1 MEQGSSKEPA
11 EERGRQRADASPAP
25 GAQPRS
31 RRRGAGELNRLRA
44 AAHGRSRA
52 LLQPGA
58 GKGLGGAAGAVRPPP
73 AAPGA
78 GSSAASFV
86 CAGGAVAVP
95 PPGCQRCPPG
105 GGEGTGREGRRRGKA
120 RAGRLSRPPP
130 QGKPS
135 FPGGERHRERRGA
148 GRCAAPALGHGLAA
162 AGQQREPTRGSQL
175 KG

>member
-135 FPGGERHRERRGA
+135 FPGGERHRERRGPLPDPPSGFA
-148 GRCAAPALGHGLAA
+148 QPRGA
-162 AGQQREPTRGSQL
+162 AGSSAVPKLRSP
-175 KG
+175 